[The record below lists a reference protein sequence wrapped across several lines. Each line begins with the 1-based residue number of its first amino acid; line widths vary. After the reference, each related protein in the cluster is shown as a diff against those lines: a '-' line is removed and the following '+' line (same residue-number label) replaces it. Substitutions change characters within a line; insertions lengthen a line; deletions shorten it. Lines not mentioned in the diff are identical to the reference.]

1 MRTRRMLF
9 GIAAVMICS
18 ALAASAQQ
26 WYIQSADWG
35 AGNRR
40 QDVTRTVRRLVDGGD
55 FRANNQNMGVDPA
68 VGADKT
74 LRINARNQQGNVR
87 TFTYKEGSTVNSS
100 IFVTSQWGG
109 GGGNN
114 GGRNSE
120 LRVLQAEYRPVN
132 GRAGRN
138 VTSRLQGMVRNNRLD
153 ITVDNKTMGGDPAP
167 GESKQLY
174 IAYEYRGRRN
184 SQTVGENGRLN
195 IP

>member
-1 MRTRRMLF
+1 MLF